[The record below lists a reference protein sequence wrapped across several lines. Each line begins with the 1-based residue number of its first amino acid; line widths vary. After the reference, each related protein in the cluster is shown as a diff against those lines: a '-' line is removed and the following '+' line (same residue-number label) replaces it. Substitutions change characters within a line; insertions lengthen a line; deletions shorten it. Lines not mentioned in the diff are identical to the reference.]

1 MARRRSVLGKILLG
15 IAVLAVLSVLFMRTL
30 RETTSAPYHVRAE
43 HLAGWALTLDPPL
56 GPGGPLL
63 ALTPPRELTLD
74 LFNQVFART
83 MESMNTPAAYAVTLV
98 LRSEFSSSL
107 AGMVEPGELLAL
119 AREVGLD
126 GATLQPGCLAE
137 QPGRA
142 AGEPGRTFF
151 ALFDLPELQ
160 EFRERVGRLLAER
173 SGDGEAFDAS
183 AAAPVLYLAAT
194 DGGFRGWPVADGA
207 AEQHCVAPLELAP
220 DL

>member
-1 MARRRSVLGKILLG
+1 MARRRSVLGKVLLG
-15 IAVLAVLSVLFMRTL
+15 MAVLAVLSVLFLRTL
-30 RETTSAPYHVRAE
+30 RQTTSAPYLMRAE
-43 HLAGWALTLDPPL
+43 HLTGWALTFDPPL

-98 LRSEFSSSL
+98 LRSEFSNSL
-107 AGMVEPGELLAL
+107 AGVVEPGELLAL

-151 ALFDLPELQ
+151 ALFDLPE
-160 EFRERVGRLLAER
+160 FRAFRDRVSRLVAER
-173 SGDGEAFDAS
+173 GGDAAAFDP
-183 AAAPVLYLAAT
+183 AALVPAVYLAAT
-194 DGGFRGWPVADGA
+194 GSGFRGWPTADAA
-207 AEQHCVAPLELAP
+207 AEQDCVAPLEIAP
-220 DL
+220 DP